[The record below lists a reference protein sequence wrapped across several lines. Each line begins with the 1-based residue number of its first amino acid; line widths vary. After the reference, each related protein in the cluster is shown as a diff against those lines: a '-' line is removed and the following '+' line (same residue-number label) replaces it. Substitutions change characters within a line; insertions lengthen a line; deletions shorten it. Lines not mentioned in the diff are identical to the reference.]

1 MGLLDF
7 IRGNSVDRLDTREL
21 KEEEMRLQNH
31 IELARKDILKIEK
44 QKKDMFKQGVGADL
58 IKKKM
63 LAQQIKHLDV
73 QAQMKIKQFM
83 MMHKQYMFVSNL
95 VVVKKYEKELKQNKI
110 WSKITNIEPS
120 KFESALINVN
130 LKGKSFEEVL
140 NNLNNV
146 FEMSLTESGLEDL
159 WTTPKNSFSKP
170 GAVWRPVQLTL
181 KKPRNWFQQK
191 NSWRKRILRGINRG
205 IFILIFRGKKSYR
218 FVQF

>member
-31 IELARKDILKIEK
+31 IELARKDIIKIEK

-63 LAQQIKHLDV
+63 LAQQIKHLDM

-83 MMHKQYMFVSNL
+83 LMHKQYMFVSNL

-146 FEMSLTESGLEDL
+146 FEMSLTESGLEESVDD
-159 WTTPKNSFSKP
+159 TEK
-170 GAVWRPVQLTL
+170 QLLEAWSGVETGSINVEEAQKL
-181 KKPRNWFQQK
+181 VSTEKQLEKKDTEEN
-191 NSWRKRILRGINRG
+191 
-205 IFILIFRGKKSYR
+205 
-218 FVQF
+218 

>member
-1 MGLLDF
+1 MGFLDF
-7 IRGNSVDRLDTREL
+7 ISGNSVDRLDIREL

-31 IELARKDILKIEK
+31 IELARKDIQKIEK
-44 QKKDMFKQGVGADL
+44 QKKDLFKQGVGADF

-83 MMHKQYMFVSNL
+83 TMHKQYMFVSNL

-120 KFESALINVN
+120 KFESSLIKVN

-146 FEMSLTESGLEDL
+146 FEMSISEAGLEESTDETEKQL
-159 WTTPKNSFSKP
+159 LEAWSGVETGAINVDEAQKLVSTEKQLEKNLNII
-170 GAVWRPVQLTL
+170 GVNL
-181 KKPRNWFQQK
+181 
-191 NSWRKRILRGINRG
+191 
-205 IFILIFRGKKSYR
+205 
-218 FVQF
+218 

>member
-1 MGLLDF
+1 MGLIDF
-7 IRGNSVDRLDTREL
+7 ITGNSVDRLNVREL

-31 IELARKDILKIEK
+31 IELARKDILKLEK
-44 QKKDMFKQGVGADL
+44 QKKDLFKQGVGADL

-83 MMHKQYMFVSNL
+83 TMHKQYMFVSNL

-110 WSKITNIEPS
+110 WSKITSIEPS
-120 KFESALINVN
+120 KFESSLIKVN

-146 FEMSLTESGLEDL
+146 FEMSLSESSLEASTDETEKQLLEAWSGVETGAINVDEAQKLVSTEKHLEATD
-159 WTTPKNSFSKP
+159 TEGS
-170 GAVWRPVQLTL
+170 
-181 KKPRNWFQQK
+181 
-191 NSWRKRILRGINRG
+191 
-205 IFILIFRGKKSYR
+205 
-218 FVQF
+218 

>member
-1 MGLLDF
+1 MGILDF

-31 IELARKDILKIEK
+31 IELARKDILKLEK

-63 LAQQIKHLDV
+63 LAQQIKHLDT

-83 MMHKQYMFVSNL
+83 LMHKQYMFISNL

-146 FEMSLTESGLEDL
+146 FEMSLSESGLEESVDETEKQL
-159 WTTPKNSFSKP
+159 LDAWSGVET
-170 GAVWRPVQLTL
+170 GAIDVEAAQKLVSMDKQLENKDTEG
-181 KKPRNWFQQK
+181 
-191 NSWRKRILRGINRG
+191 S
-205 IFILIFRGKKSYR
+205 
-218 FVQF
+218 

>member
-1 MGLLDF
+1 MGLIDF
-7 IRGNSVDRLDTREL
+7 ITGNSVDRLNVREL

-44 QKKDMFKQGVGADL
+44 QKKDLFKQGVGADL

-63 LAQQIKHLDV
+63 LAQQIKHLDM

-83 MMHKQYMFVSNL
+83 TMHKQYMFVSNL

-110 WSKITNIEPS
+110 WSKITSIEPS

-146 FEMSLTESGLEDL
+146 FEMSLSESSLESSTDETEKQLLEAWSGVE
-159 WTTPKNSFSKP
+159 T
-170 GAVWRPVQLTL
+170 GAINVDEA
-181 KKPRNWFQQK
+181 QK
-191 NSWRKRILRGINRG
+191 LVSVEKQMEAKDTEGT
-205 IFILIFRGKKSYR
+205 
-218 FVQF
+218 

>member
-44 QKKDMFKQGVGADL
+44 QKKDMFKQSVGADL

-146 FEMSLTESGLEDL
+146 FEMSLTESGLEESVDD
-159 WTTPKNSFSKP
+159 TEK
-170 GAVWRPVQLTL
+170 QLLEAWSGVETGSINVEEAQKL
-181 KKPRNWFQQK
+181 VSTEKQLEKKDTEGN
-191 NSWRKRILRGINRG
+191 
-205 IFILIFRGKKSYR
+205 
-218 FVQF
+218 